1 RPKRRLC
8 SRSPPGRAG
17 PGRRR
22 QRRSKSVSCS
32 WKGSSFL
39 LSFQNQD
46 AGVCSQDGPR
56 RAFLCVLCGAV
67 ILNTNGPAP
76 KLRPPPQN
84 PTVFPGERQT
94 GRLDI
99 PARLLSTKHRKVAG
113 GQTVVI

>member
-1 RPKRRLC
+1 C

-94 GRLDI
+94 HSNTPQKTPDRG
-99 PARLLSTKHRKVAG
+99 VFG
-113 GQTVVI
+113 G